1 MSDRTEIKQAETSG
15 EATRQPQSAIQLR
28 LIDGRSQSAASLLQQ
43 IASRGKMTDPAVT
56 KIVTDILAAVR
67 ERGDEAVLAYTHK
80 LDGADLAE
88 ARELEI
94 SRLELEQA
102 RQRLEPQLLQDLEQ
116 AAANIRRFHEA
127 QMEDMQDTL
136 YEPGPGQKLALRNR
150 PLAQVGV
157 YVPGGTAPLPSS
169 VLMNVIPAKTAGVP
183 RVVMCTPPGPDG
195 RVADVILAAALIAGA
210 DRVFRIGG
218 AQAIAAMAYGTT
230 VVPQVDKICG
240 PGNIYVNTA
249 KRMVYGTC
257 DIDMFAGP
265 SEILIIADNSAPA
278 AFVAADMLSQ
288 AEHDRMASAIVLT
301 DDPALAQDVCQQA
314 KTRAEAALR
323 KGILERSLTDYSA
336 VILLD
341 SLEEAC
347 RLANSFAPEHLELA
361 VRPEREIA
369 LLNRI
374 TNAGAVFL
382 GLYSPEP
389 LGDYWAGA
397 NHVLPT
403 SGSARF
409 FSPLNCSDFI
419 KKMSVIRY
427 DRPALQQASRAI
439 ETLARAE
446 GLTCHAESIAVR
458 FEASQALN
466 RTDAADASANDLP
479 LTPVTPAARLSR
491 YASPLCAALK
501 PYVPGEQPRDRR
513 YIKLNTNENPYGPGV
528 AVAQA
533 AARFD
538 PDTLRLYPD
547 PDCLEL
553 RKALA
558 AYYGLDIECVF
569 CGNGSDEILAMAFA
583 AFFAD
588 RGKARTPVVLP
599 ELSYSFYPVFARF
612 WDLPV
617 TTVPLD
623 PDFRIDWQG
632 MLEEAGQG
640 LVLANPNA
648 PTGQALSE
656 AQLDQLLRQAWE
668 LKRMVIID
676 EAYIDFGGCSAVP
689 WIKQYDNLLVV
700 QTFSK
705 SRSLAGLRL
714 GFALGQP
721 DLITALCRI
730 RDSFNSY
737 TVDRQAQALGLAA
750 LQDGEQFARTTA
762 KVVRTRQ
769 AFQQACQAR
778 GWQLLPS
785 QTNFVLLGLPGKS
798 GLDIYRQLK
807 QKGILVRYFDDSKLR
822 PFVRITIG
830 TDEEIARLLAAL
842 DVLADQ

>member
-1 MSDRTEIKQAETSG
+1 MSDRSAVKPEQVTGGSKA
-15 EATRQPQSAIQLR
+15 QPERGLALR
-28 LIDGRSQSAASLLQQ
+28 LIDGRQQAASSLLQQ
-43 IASRGKMTDPAVT
+43 IASRGKMTDPTVMA
-56 KIVTDILAAVR
+56 IVTDIVEAVR
-67 ERGDEAVLAYTHK
+67 TRGDEAVLAYTRK
-80 LDGADLAE
+80 LDGADLAH
-88 ARELEI
+88 AGDLEV
-94 SRLELEQA
+94 SRAELEQA
-102 RQRLEPQLLQDLEQ
+102 RQRLDPQLRLDLEQ
-116 AAANIRRFHEA
+116 AAANIRSFHEA
-127 QMEDMQDTL
+127 QMKAMRDTV
-136 YEPGPGQKLALRNR
+136 YQPGPGQELALRNR
-150 PLAQVGV
+150 PLTQVGV

-183 RVVMCTPPGPDG
+183 QVVMCTPPGPNG
-195 RVADVILAAALIAGA
+195 QVADVILAAAAIAGA

-240 PGNIYVNTA
+240 PGNIYVNAA
-249 KRMVYGTC
+249 KRMVFGTC

-265 SEILIIADNSAPA
+265 SEILIIADRSAPA

-301 DDPALAQDVCQQA
+301 DDPALAQAVCQQA
-314 KTRAEAALR
+314 AKRAETALR
-323 KGILERSLTDYSA
+323 SNILQRSLTDYSA

-347 RLANSFAPEHLELA
+347 RLANDFAPEHLELA
-361 VRPEREIA
+361 VRPEREAA
-369 LLNRI
+369 LLSQI
-374 TNAGAVFL
+374 SNAGAVFL

-427 DRPALQQASRAI
+427 DRQALKQASAAI

-458 FEASQALN
+458 FAPAHEEEQAAEA
-466 RTDAADASANDLP
+466 RAAGERSFPTASP
-479 LTPVTPAARLSR
+479 GGLSP
-491 YASPLCAALK
+491 YASSLCAALQ

-513 YIKLNTNENPYGPGV
+513 YIKLNTNENPYGPGP

-533 AARFD
+533 AAAFD
-538 PDTLRLYPD
+538 ADLLRLYPD
-547 PDCLEL
+547 PQNLEL
-553 RKALA
+553 RQALA
-558 AYYGLDIECVF
+558 AYYDLDVDCVF
-569 CGNGSDEILAMAFA
+569 CGNGSDEVLAMAFA
-583 AFFAD
+583 AFFTD
-588 RGKARTPVVLP
+588 RGRAGAPVVLP

-612 WDLPV
+612 WNLPV
-617 TTVPLD
+617 TTVPLRA
-623 PDFRIDWQG
+623 DFTIDWQG
-632 MLEEAGQG
+632 MLAVESQG

-648 PTGQALSE
+648 PTGQALDQT
-656 AQLDQLLRQAWE
+656 ALAQLLRQAWE

-676 EAYIDFGGCSAVP
+676 EAYIDFGGHSAVS
-689 WIKQYDNLLVV
+689 WIKSYDNLLVV

-721 DLITALCRI
+721 ALIASLCRI

-737 TVDRQAQALGLAA
+737 TVDRQAQQLGLAA
-750 LQDGEQFARTTA
+750 LKDGAHFARTTA
-762 KVVRTRQ
+762 QVVRTRQ

-778 GWQLLPS
+778 GWRYLAS
-785 QTNFVLLGLPGKS
+785 QTNFVLLSLPGKT
-798 GLDIYRQLK
+798 GLQVYQQLK
-807 QKGILVRYFDDSKLR
+807 QRGILVRYFADPSLQ
-822 PFVRITIG
+822 PFVRITMG
-830 TDEEIARLLAAL
+830 TDEDMARLLDAL
-842 DVLADQ
+842 DILARQ